1 MAIEKINA
9 DDTLNQGRIKINNNY
24 DAVAENYSELKED
37 LDEIV
42 FKSTNIFNPKKATDG
57 VILNS
62 GTGIPYDAPLYFTS
76 DFIPVNDDSVIYIK
90 SMRYCCVYDGNK
102 NFMSTTDGSNDE
114 FWRPITAES
123 KIKYIRFSAL
133 MSSKSTNYFGYAT
146 AENVKPVVEPY
157 YWKVNPE
164 IETVIIEDSLAD
176 SVNPVESRVIKHEID
191 NLNSYMTSGRNL
203 FNYEN
208 AVSGK
213 VLRTSDGI
221 PYDDSSNTYF
231 VSDFIPVNDGTIVYF
246 TTIRNVCVYDA
257 NKTFISCI
265 EKPNEQFWRPI
276 AAGSTIKYIRFTAQL
291 SMKTSMFVGYAPD
304 TSTIP
309 EYEEYFKEKLTTK
322 LVVENYKKGGHLRGK
337 SVIIFGDSI
346 SAGTSC
352 NGGYG
357 NILAKEYGMNVT
369 NLAVNGATMTLIAE
383 QTMDSIINHIV
394 VMDRY
399 QQPDFVIFNGG
410 SNDYDNNRPVGEI
423 ADEWDYSE
431 KTSYGTFS
439 DAMEYIIYNVL
450 KKWVGTKII
459 YLTTHK
465 QQRGLLLKQYFEQA
479 KKVCSKWGV
488 PICNLYENCDLNINI
503 PEYRRYTDN
512 GGTHPNADGYM
523 KFYIPMIVDE
533 LEKHINN

>member
-1 MAIEKINA
+1 MALEKINA
-9 DDTLNQGRIKINNNY
+9 DDTLNQGRIKINNIL

-57 VILNS
+57 VVLNS
-62 GTGIPYDAPLYFTS
+62 GTGIPYDASQYFTS

-102 NFMSTTDGSNDE
+102 NFISTIGGSNDE
-114 FWRPITAES
+114 FWIPIAAGST
-123 KIKYIRFSAL
+123 IKYIRFSAL

-221 PYDDSSNTYF
+221 PYDDSNNTYF

-304 TSTIP
+304 TSTVP
-309 EYEEYFKEKLTTK
+309 EYEEYFKE
-322 LVVENYKKGGHLRGK
+322 
-337 SVIIFGDSI
+337 SI
-346 SAGTSC
+346 
-352 NGGYG
+352 Y
-357 NILAKEYGMNVT
+357 NICSSKCLKEY
-369 NLAVNGATMTLIAE
+369 A
-383 QTMDSIINHIV
+383 II
-394 VMDRY
+394 
-399 QQPDFVIFNGG
+399 
-410 SNDYDNNRPVGEI
+410 S
-423 ADEWDYSE
+423 
-431 KTSYGTFS
+431 
-439 DAMEYIIYNVL
+439 
-450 KKWVGTKII
+450 
-459 YLTTHK
+459 
-465 QQRGLLLKQYFEQA
+465 
-479 KKVCSKWGV
+479 
-488 PICNLYENCDLNINI
+488 
-503 PEYRRYTDN
+503 
-512 GGTHPNADGYM
+512 
-523 KFYIPMIVDE
+523 
-533 LEKHINN
+533 